1 MRRFAAVLFD
11 NGDTLFHKPFAPPA
25 IGALAASL
33 GRPISEA
40 EADAAWASVKACKRS
55 ITDRELVFG
64 RNRSAGGHQ
73 RYYTTCFAPLEEIAP
88 GLASAFYA
96 HFKTNPDSMIPY
108 PDTSEVLHALHDRGV
123 VLGVVSNTGWDIR
136 AGYRRAGI
144 ERLIDTFVLSFEHGV
159 AKPERDLFEIACS
172 NLFVEPSEV
181 LMVGN
186 NGLAD
191 SGAAALGCTCL
202 ILPPVSRGEV
212 RGLDAVLRLAGSE
225 TVTAAVHA

>member
-1 MRRFAAVLFD
+1 VQRFAAVLFD
-11 NGDTLFHKPFAPPA
+11 NGDTLFHKPLAPPA
-25 IGALAASL
+25 IKTLATRL
-33 GRPISEA
+33 GRPISEP
-40 EADAAWASVKACKRS
+40 EAVAAWASVKAYKRS
-55 ITDRELVFG
+55 ITDEDLIFG
-64 RNRSAGGHQ
+64 RNRSARGHQ
-73 RYYTTCFAPLEEIAP
+73 RYYTTCYAPLDEIAP
-88 GLASAFYA
+88 GLASAFYT
-96 HFKTNPDSMIPY
+96 HFKTNPASMIPY
-108 PDTSEVLHALHDRGV
+108 PDTSDVLRALRETGLA
-123 VLGVVSNTGWDIR
+123 LGIVSNTGWDIR

-144 ERLIDTFVLSFEHGV
+144 DHLIDTFVLSFEHGI

-172 NLFVEPSEV
+172 NLAVEPSEV

-225 TVTAAVHA
+225 TVAATVHA